1 MNWHEIRNRL
11 QQLGILFY
19 HNYLLDGKMV
29 YFSKYIGTITI
40 WSEDTRTAKE
50 ESSVHK
56 DEVNLI

>member
-1 MNWHEIRNRL
+1 
-11 QQLGILFY
+11 
-19 HNYLLDGKMV
+19 MV
-29 YFSKYIGTITI
+29 KWYIINMYIGTITI